1 MKRLLFLL
9 IFPIVLFTSCRGIF
23 GKRVNGDGNLKTESR
38 SPGQF
43 DEVEVSGSIDLYVK
57 QDSARSVKIE
67 ADANL
72 MEYIEVFTE
81 ADKLVVRTRNGFNLR
96 PTQDIKVYVSSPVY
110 KKFELSGACDIY
122 SENQIVSSD
131 AIELGMS
138 GSCDGKID
146 VKTPKVSTD
155 LSGACS
161 IEIKGETKEL
171 TAGGSGSTTFKCFG
185 LMAENVSVDISG
197 AGDAEVYASVKLDV
211 DVSGA
216 AGVKYKGNAS
226 VSQKVTGAGSVKKVE

>member
-1 MKRLLFLL
+1 MKKLL
-9 IFPIVLFTSCRGIF
+9 ILLVLPAMLITSCRGIF
-23 GKRVNGDGNLKTESR
+23 GKKVNGDGNIKTESR
-38 SPGQF
+38 SAGRF
-43 DEVEVSGSIDLYVK
+43 DNVDVSGSIDLYVK
-57 QDSARSVKIE
+57 QDSASGVKVE
-67 ADANL
+67 ADQNL

-81 ADKLVVRTRNGFNLR
+81 GDKLVVRSRKGFNLR
-96 PTQDIKVYVSSPVY
+96 PSQDIKVYVSSPAFT
-110 KKFELSGACDIY
+110 KFELSGACDIF
-122 SENQIVSSD
+122 SQNQITSSND
-131 AIELGMS
+131 IEIGMS
-138 GSCDGKID
+138 GSCDGKLD
-146 VKTPKVSTD
+146 LKTPRVAAD

-171 TAGGSGSTTFKCFG
+171 SADGSGSTGFKCFG
-185 LMAENVSVDISG
+185 LMAENVSVSISG